1 MEQTERQMVTVK
13 VASEITGLTIK
24 TIRFYE
30 KARLIAP
37 TKRSSSGY
45 RLYSKEDI
53 FRLQQI
59 RLYREQQFSLDEISE
74 ILETPGSRLRGILKR
89 QLYKIENQIQELEHI
104 RLRLNN
110 AITVAACGQSPYQK
124 DALDSIGQH
133 HTAIVGVDLQNDFLE
148 DGALPCH
155 RFYNIIRPLSQLFE
169 AGRAANIPIVYVCDS
184 HHPGDSELEIWK
196 EHAMEGTWG
205 AEIIKELAPKPQD
218 YVVKKGYFNAFF
230 QTNLQQTLNKLGV
243 DTIIMVGWRTHV
255 CVAQTVIEAFNQGYQ
270 VIIAEDGVDSTT
282 LAEHEFGLNLLRANY
297 EIPTLPCEK
306 IIEYIAQSG
315 KQDSP
320 KVWGKPASQP

>member
-155 RFYNIIRPLSQLFE
+155 RFYNIIRPLYHHFL
-169 AGRAANIPIVYVCDS
+169 AGGWADITIVYFCDC
-184 HHPGDSELEIWK
+184 HN
-196 EHAMEGTWG
+196 TG
-205 AEIIKELAPKPQD
+205 A
-218 YVVKKGYFNAFF
+218 
-230 QTNLQQTLNKLGV
+230 
-243 DTIIMVGWRTHV
+243 
-255 CVAQTVIEAFNQGYQ
+255 
-270 VIIAEDGVDSTT
+270 
-282 LAEHEFGLNLLRANY
+282 
-297 EIPTLPCEK
+297 
-306 IIEYIAQSG
+306 
-315 KQDSP
+315 
-320 KVWGKPASQP
+320 